1 MSAVGYRATTRWS
14 PIFANEWI
22 QISLLLAPLGAAG
35 AIFLGWLTPFGVG
48 IYVDSLY
55 YVTSARNLLAGIG
68 MGRVTGLGIYKPMT
82 HYPPFY
88 SMVLALFERCGMP
101 ALDAGRWISISA
113 FGLSI
118 ILAGLIVYQVTRSKV
133 FSLLT
138 ALLVICSNVVLRT
151 FSWALSEPLYI
162 VLLLLSFFL
171 LGVYLQALNRRWLV
185 LAAVSASLALLT
197 RYVGFAP
204 AAALSLA
211 LLSDRRFS
219 WARRLTDAVIFL
231 SIAGAPTMLWMFRNW
246 LVSETLANRSIT
258 WHPISTEN
266 LQFLAKTLIS
276 WGLVPQRLV
285 LGHESLAFG
294 IIAGGLA
301 AASAIW
307 LILAWPKSGQAPQ
320 TEFLLLC
327 ASWLYAGLLGVSLS
341 WVDSTTRLENR
352 ILLPLYLQ
360 ILILIMIGAAYL
372 WQRKRLVFRLAAAGM
387 CLWLLY
393 FSITRLNGAVVDLR
407 SDGQGYASQRWQN
420 SQTLAYLREHE
431 TSIIY
436 TNDVTAVYFIAGKD
450 SVAIPNAQASSEDLD
465 LMRSKLSISNSYLV
479 LFGQLTGEF
488 TPLERLTDDLT
499 PAYQFSD
506 GVIYLYNPKP

>member
-1 MSAVGYRATTRWS
+1 
-14 PIFANEWI
+14 
-22 QISLLLAPLGAAG
+22 
-35 AIFLGWLTPFGVG
+35 
-48 IYVDSLY
+48 
-55 YVTSARNLLAGIG
+55 

-211 LLSDRRFS
+211 LLSNRRFS

-231 SIAGAPTMLWMFRNW
+231 SIAGAPTMLDRIGER
-246 LVSETLANRSIT
+246 LQAILASHCPTALAPATLARID
-258 WHPISTEN
+258 E
-266 LQFLAKTLIS
+266 
-276 WGLVPQRLV
+276 V
-285 LGHESLAFG
+285 
-294 IIAGGLA
+294 LA
-301 AASAIW
+301 AAEAREGSAN
-307 LILAWPKSGQAPQ
+307 GQ
-320 TEFLLLC
+320 
-327 ASWLYAGLLGVSLS
+327 
-341 WVDSTTRLENR
+341 R
-352 ILLPLYLQ
+352 
-360 ILILIMIGAAYL
+360 
-372 WQRKRLVFRLAAAGM
+372 
-387 CLWLLY
+387 
-393 FSITRLNGAVVDLR
+393 
-407 SDGQGYASQRWQN
+407 
-420 SQTLAYLREHE
+420 
-431 TSIIY
+431 
-436 TNDVTAVYFIAGKD
+436 
-450 SVAIPNAQASSEDLD
+450 VA
-465 LMRSKLSISNSYLV
+465 
-479 LFGQLTGEF
+479 
-488 TPLERLTDDLT
+488 
-499 PAYQFSD
+499 
-506 GVIYLYNPKP
+506 